1 MGNVVSHVMRH
12 HRGSTLARREIE
24 DVLNR
29 LSVLAEVKARNHHSR
44 VTSHPIDA
52 EVLPIEK
59 VVRKVHLA
67 HCGVSSGNVKA
78 VQDAIEEHFGYY
90 MVGDVVCMIFIFLF
104 FSFIFSFGGIFC
116 EGVGG
121 EGGCLFPLYIR
132 TGVGELTYVCIY
144 TIFFEEKGKKKD
156 EKESMNEQITHPH
169 SLLPPAK
176 SRSKD
181 YPPSSPKPSTIS

>member
-1 MGNVVSHVMRH
+1 MGNVVSNVMRH

-52 EVLPIEK
+52 EILPIEK

-90 MVGDVVCMIFIFLF
+90 MVGDVVCMIFFLFSFFFCIVYLGGFFYLELGDERGSSFF
-104 FSFIFSFGGIFC
+104 FSFF
-116 EGVGG
+116 
-121 EGGCLFPLYIR
+121 FPLYI
-132 TGVGELTYVCIY
+132 
-144 TIFFEEKGKKKD
+144 
-156 EKESMNEQITHPH
+156 
-169 SLLPPAK
+169 
-176 SRSKD
+176 
-181 YPPSSPKPSTIS
+181 

>member
-52 EVLPIEK
+52 EILPIEK

-90 MVGDVVCMIFIFLF
+90 MVGDVVCMIFFVFDLF
-104 FSFIFSFGGIFC
+104 FFVIYLGGFFVRGLGMRGGGFFFFFHFI
-116 EGVGG
+116 
-121 EGGCLFPLYIR
+121 YI
-132 TGVGELTYVCIY
+132 
-144 TIFFEEKGKKKD
+144 
-156 EKESMNEQITHPH
+156 
-169 SLLPPAK
+169 
-176 SRSKD
+176 
-181 YPPSSPKPSTIS
+181 

>member
-52 EVLPIEK
+52 EILPIEK

-90 MVGDVVCMIFIFLF
+90 MVGDIVCMNFICSLIF
-104 FSFIFSFGGIFC
+104 
-116 EGVGG
+116 
-121 EGGCLFPLYIR
+121 
-132 TGVGELTYVCIY
+132 
-144 TIFFEEKGKKKD
+144 
-156 EKESMNEQITHPH
+156 
-169 SLLPPAK
+169 
-176 SRSKD
+176 
-181 YPPSSPKPSTIS
+181 

>member
-52 EVLPIEK
+52 EILPIEK

-90 MVGDVVCMIFIFLF
+90 MVGDVVCMIFFFLVFLF
-104 FSFIFSFGGIFC
+104 SLGGIFC
-116 EGVGG
+116 EGLGG
-121 EGGCLFPLYIR
+121 
-132 TGVGELTYVCIY
+132 
-144 TIFFEEKGKKKD
+144 
-156 EKESMNEQITHPH
+156 
-169 SLLPPAK
+169 
-176 SRSKD
+176 
-181 YPPSSPKPSTIS
+181 

>member
-1 MGNVVSHVMRH
+1 MGNVVSNVMRH

-52 EVLPIEK
+52 EILPIEK

-90 MVGDVVCMIFIFLF
+90 MVGDVVCMIFILF
-104 FSFIFSFGGIFC
+104 FSLGGIFYL
-116 EGVGG
+116 EVGDEGGFSFFFPHFIYNGVG
-121 EGGCLFPLYIR
+121 
-132 TGVGELTYVCIY
+132 
-144 TIFFEEKGKKKD
+144 
-156 EKESMNEQITHPH
+156 
-169 SLLPPAK
+169 
-176 SRSKD
+176 
-181 YPPSSPKPSTIS
+181 

>member
-1 MGNVVSHVMRH
+1 MRH

-52 EVLPIEK
+52 EILPIEK

-90 MVGDVVCMIFIFLF
+90 MVGDVVCMNFFDLF
-104 FSFIFSFGGIFC
+104 FRYSLGGIFC
-116 EGVGG
+116 EGVGD
-121 EGGCLFPLYIR
+121 EGGFLFYFSLYI
-132 TGVGELTYVCIY
+132 
-144 TIFFEEKGKKKD
+144 
-156 EKESMNEQITHPH
+156 
-169 SLLPPAK
+169 
-176 SRSKD
+176 
-181 YPPSSPKPSTIS
+181 

>member
-1 MGNVVSHVMRH
+1 MGNVVSNVMRH

-52 EVLPIEK
+52 EILPIEK

-90 MVGDVVCMIFIFLF
+90 MVGDVVCMIFFFLF
-104 FSFIFSFGGIFC
+104 SLGGIFC
-116 EGVGG
+116 EGLGMR
-121 EGGCLFPLYIR
+121 GGCLFFSTLYIM
-132 TGVGELTYVCIY
+132 GWVEIYICIY
-144 TIFFEEKGKKKD
+144 TIFFERKRKKKM
-156 EKESMNEQITHPH
+156 MNE
-169 SLLPPAK
+169 
-176 SRSKD
+176 
-181 YPPSSPKPSTIS
+181 

>member
-1 MGNVVSHVMRH
+1 MGNVVSNVMRH

-52 EVLPIEK
+52 EILPIEK

-90 MVGDVVCMIFIFLF
+90 MVGDVVCMIFFLF
-104 FSFIFSFGGIFC
+104 FFLHYLLGGIFDL
-116 EGVGG
+116 EVGDEGGFSFFSTYIYIGVGWHIYM
-121 EGGCLFPLYIR
+121 YIYNF
-132 TGVGELTYVCIY
+132 L
-144 TIFFEEKGKKKD
+144 
-156 EKESMNEQITHPH
+156 
-169 SLLPPAK
+169 
-176 SRSKD
+176 
-181 YPPSSPKPSTIS
+181 

>member
-52 EVLPIEK
+52 EILPIEK

-90 MVGDVVCMIFIFLF
+90 MVGDVVCMIFSFLIFF
-104 FSFIFSFGGIFC
+104 FFVMNLGGFFVRGLGMRGCIFHTYIYN
-116 EGVGG
+116 GVG
-121 EGGCLFPLYIR
+121 
-132 TGVGELTYVCIY
+132 
-144 TIFFEEKGKKKD
+144 
-156 EKESMNEQITHPH
+156 
-169 SLLPPAK
+169 
-176 SRSKD
+176 
-181 YPPSSPKPSTIS
+181 

>member
-52 EVLPIEK
+52 EILPIEK

-90 MVGDVVCMIFIFLF
+90 MVGDVVCIIFICFCSFFLL
-104 FSFIFSFGGIFC
+104 GGIFC
-116 EGVGG
+116 EGVGDERG
-121 EGGCLFPLYIR
+121 FSFSNFIYVLGWVDIYI
-132 TGVGELTYVCIY
+132 CIY
-144 TIFFEEKGKKKD
+144 TNF
-156 EKESMNEQITHPH
+156 
-169 SLLPPAK
+169 L
-176 SRSKD
+176 
-181 YPPSSPKPSTIS
+181 

>member
-52 EVLPIEK
+52 EILPIEK

-90 MVGDVVCMIFIFLF
+90 MVGDVVCMNFFLLCF
-104 FSFIFSFGGIFC
+104 WFCIVYLGGFLIWSL
-116 EGVGG
+116 GMK
-121 EGGCLFPLYIR
+121 GGCLFPLYIYN
-132 TGVGELTYVCIY
+132 GVG
-144 TIFFEEKGKKKD
+144 
-156 EKESMNEQITHPH
+156 
-169 SLLPPAK
+169 
-176 SRSKD
+176 
-181 YPPSSPKPSTIS
+181 

>member
-52 EVLPIEK
+52 EILPIEK

-90 MVGDVVCMIFIFLF
+90 MVGDVVCMN
-104 FSFIFSFGGIFC
+104 FIFSLFRPFHYLFGGKFFYS
-116 EGVGG
+116 EVGD
-121 EGGCLFPLYIR
+121 EGGLHFSHLY
-132 TGVGELTYVCIY
+132 TYWGGLRYICIY
-144 TIFFEEKGKKKD
+144 TIFFEKKKEKGKKD
-156 EKESMNEQITHPH
+156 EKERINE
-169 SLLPPAK
+169 
-176 SRSKD
+176 
-181 YPPSSPKPSTIS
+181 

>member
-1 MGNVVSHVMRH
+1 MGNVVSNVMRH

-52 EVLPIEK
+52 EILPIEK

-90 MVGDVVCMIFIFLF
+90 MVGDVVCMNFFFFLVLIFFFHLGGFLVRGLGMRGVFLF
-104 FSFIFSFGGIFC
+104 FFHFIYN
-116 EGVGG
+116 GVG
-121 EGGCLFPLYIR
+121 
-132 TGVGELTYVCIY
+132 
-144 TIFFEEKGKKKD
+144 
-156 EKESMNEQITHPH
+156 
-169 SLLPPAK
+169 
-176 SRSKD
+176 
-181 YPPSSPKPSTIS
+181 

>member
-52 EVLPIEK
+52 EILPIEK

-90 MVGDVVCMIFIFLF
+90 MVGDVVCMIFFLF
-104 FSFIFSFGGIFC
+104 FVFFYCLLGGIFC
-116 EGVGG
+116 EGFGD
-121 EGGCLFPLYIR
+121 ERGCLFPTYICN
-132 TGVGELTYVCIY
+132 GVG
-144 TIFFEEKGKKKD
+144 
-156 EKESMNEQITHPH
+156 
-169 SLLPPAK
+169 
-176 SRSKD
+176 
-181 YPPSSPKPSTIS
+181 

>member
-52 EVLPIEK
+52 EILPIEK

-90 MVGDVVCMIFIFLF
+90 MVGDVVCMNFFGFAFCSFFFIYFLTW
-104 FSFIFSFGGIFC
+104 GIFC
-116 EGVGG
+116 SEVGDERGFYFPTFIYNGVG
-121 EGGCLFPLYIR
+121 
-132 TGVGELTYVCIY
+132 
-144 TIFFEEKGKKKD
+144 
-156 EKESMNEQITHPH
+156 
-169 SLLPPAK
+169 
-176 SRSKD
+176 
-181 YPPSSPKPSTIS
+181 